1 MTKAEIIE
9 MLSTSREHARKLN
22 YLFTKPE
29 LEQFLEAQTS
39 PQNHEEFPIGS
50 YVYCEWAGSKGIV
63 VHSDKV
69 AGSQADRYSLVV
81 KIGRNQGNLHTES
94 GDVVRYQG

>member
-9 MLSTSREHARKLN
+9 MLATSPEHARKLN
-22 YLFTKPE
+22 TFRKPE

-63 VHSDKV
+63 TATEKIPGRADGRYNLTVKT
-69 AGSQADRYSLVV
+69 GSSNRLQT
-81 KIGRNQGNLHTES
+81 HS
-94 GDVVRYQG
+94 GDVIRYQG